1 MPDEIKPTMGTSAG
15 HIDPAVAEANPTG
28 VIDQDEPLDDR
39 APVATATFFKVLIHD
54 INWDFVDKVVVG
66 GSTARAVPQS
76 TPSARNP
83 DSPWNA
89 FGLEAIPNGVIA
101 KNKPLDD
108 ESPAATTAFMV
119 LVYDKDWDF
128 VAKVVVAA
136 TARIVT
142 LHANPATSNDYW
154 AQDGAGTWVNLSSAR
169 YDSKMMIEGG
179 QLRLDIPTIH
189 GGPFDAGRAAVPRGA
204 GAGPAA

>member
-1 MPDEIKPTMGTSAG
+1 
-15 HIDPAVAEANPTG
+15 
-28 VIDQDEPLDDR
+28 
-39 APVATATFFKVLIHD
+39 
-54 INWDFVDKVVVG
+54 
-66 GSTARAVPQS
+66 
-76 TPSARNP
+76 
-83 DSPWNA
+83 
-89 FGLEAIPNGVIA
+89 
-101 KNKPLDD
+101 
-108 ESPAATTAFMV
+108 MV

-189 GGPFDAGRAAVPRGA
+189 GGPFDAGRAAGHAPLSLVGQAPDLPHDDGFWF
-204 GAGPAA
+204 